1 MLCCAFDKSEYN
13 IKQQF
18 CDIFILFFCFVFMN
32 ILNCDLCFYECSQ
45 CSRPAPNH
53 SRDLHSLIVAAFK
66 CVQLWLVEHSS
77 LLYDKE
83 CLHYVLEVV
92 ELGISGSKS
101 QVYIIL
107 FEMLT
112 FFKNILFKV
121 LNHK

>member
-1 MLCCAFDKSEYN
+1 MLLGCGSVRSR
-13 IKQQF
+13 QSH
-18 CDIFILFFCFVFMN
+18 LPFFP
-32 ILNCDLCFYECSQ
+32 LQ

-66 CVQLWLVEHSS
+66 CVQLWLVEHSC

-101 QVYIIL
+101 QVG
-107 FEMLT
+107 LT
-112 FFKNILFKV
+112 PRPPGLTLTSSSFV
-121 LNHK
+121 LLQQPAARLEGCAAF

>member
-1 MLCCAFDKSEYN
+1 MSAL
-13 IKQQF
+13 
-18 CDIFILFFCFVFMN
+18 
-32 ILNCDLCFYECSQ
+32 Q

-101 QVYIIL
+101 QVR
-107 FEMLT
+107 
-112 FFKNILFKV
+112 
-121 LNHK
+121 